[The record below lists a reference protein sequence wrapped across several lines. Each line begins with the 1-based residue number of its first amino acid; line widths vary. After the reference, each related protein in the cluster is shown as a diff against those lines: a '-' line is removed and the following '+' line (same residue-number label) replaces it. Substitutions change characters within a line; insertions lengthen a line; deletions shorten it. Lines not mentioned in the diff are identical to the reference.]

1 MNNDKAKGATV
12 PVQAVTPPNAWRIS
26 APRGCKFELH
36 DRDEAFAFE
45 AVKPGDAMLL
55 MDETGDLA
63 WGVRRVFLVRRVPEG
78 SIVYFDRECD
88 FEAQSVEFA
97 GEGDKRILRQIDIDV
112 VNDVLQRVHP
122 PHPGSEGSPDEDDCI
137 GWDFSAVC
145 DMVPVDNDESRVY
158 VRKLLETI
166 VTDDLLGPAQGPEEE
181 IVGMS
186 VRDRYILGRL
196 GPRRVDG
203 AGSAAPTDEEIQEA
217 AESPDENKSGNEDH
231 TEHDEAKTPGTDIA
245 EEEPEEDV
253 TDSLDVT
260 RSSSL
265 VPSSMGLTFC
275 IDASLPDIEVE
286 VSWGSYYRTKSEFA
300 THPETGKSLNCWKRV
315 PFGGKTLLHLVEGKI
330 PGYSPDERV
339 GEDLI
344 CIMGNVTRPIGD
356 SRLVTLFLVNKQ
368 LEPREN
374 RDAAWLFQPVITVR
388 SPDGKAIFKKRP
400 LQNLSKDDPE
410 MKALDMIYRKK
421 VEFAVGHNT
430 SIHATA
436 SAENYEQAVEITTT
450 PIPHYEVPT
459 TEVPGS
465 DAKDRP
471 ALKDITANHKLNMR
485 AIAAD
490 MATATPADI
499 EAGVLGQLVGDYAL
513 WIDEQKAKA
522 AAAEFDFY
530 RNEANGNLKKCAEI
544 LERLKK
550 GIDVLKADA
559 NARKAFAFANS
570 VMADQRVHSIYSL
583 KRRQGLPVTLAEIE
597 KNVKNH
603 EWRPFQ
609 LAFLL
614 LSVPSLVDP
623 SHADRTS
630 PLEAYA
636 DLLWFPTGGGKTEA
650 YLGVAAFTMAI
661 RRLQGNL
668 GGLDASRGLSVIMR
682 YTLRLLTVQQFQRAS
697 TLLCAMELE
706 RQKHPETWG
715 NEPFTLGLWVG
726 HQTSPNTFEDSK
738 KAIRDA
744 RNGSNIGGTSSA
756 QLSTC
761 PWCGAP
767 IDPQRDIVTDD
778 KTRTTTLY
786 CSDPHCEFSETQERG
801 GIPVK
806 VVDDEMY
813 HRPPTM
819 MIATADKFAQ
829 MAWRGS
835 VRTLFGYAEKECV
848 RHGIVYPDDKDCNG
862 NHVKPTTH
870 AKAISRIRP
879 PDLIIQDEFHLISG
893 PLGTLV
899 GLYETA
905 VDELCSWQLD
915 GNTKVYPKII
925 ASTAT
930 VRMADEQILRV
941 FYRKCSVFPPSGIDV
956 EDNFF
961 SVQRP
966 IKDHYGRDYIGICAL
981 GMSRPAALIR
991 TYVAFL
997 TAGQTLLNSFGRL
1010 ADPYMTA
1017 VGYFNSLRELGGMRR
1032 LSEDDV
1038 QTRSYRVTMDSRVAR
1053 PGLTQRRVTM
1063 IAELTSRVSSRDIPQ
1078 KLAQLE
1084 IEFKQKWE
1092 KGDARAIDIVLAT
1105 NMLSVGV
1112 DVDRLGL
1119 MIANGQPKNTAE
1131 YIQATSRVG
1140 RKFPGIVC
1148 TVFAWARPRDFSHY
1162 EMFEHYHATFYKQV
1176 EAQSVTP
1183 FAPRALDRGLTGA
1196 IVSEMR
1202 LDSVELAPNTGANAL
1217 KSAGD
1222 ARAIQV
1228 RDVFVKRAKNV
1239 MLSNETGNE
1248 MSDEIKK
1255 RIDHWVSEA
1264 TQAGRTLGYE
1274 RKSRQGEVVPLL
1286 ERPGLKAWN
1295 ITTVPTSMREVESSV
1310 RLIMDKRKLSP
1321 SELKC
1326 APWQHQKSES
1336 EEGGSESGANG
1347 EEA

>member
-1 MNNDKAKGATV
+1 MADDLEEEKQV
-12 PVQAVTPPNAWRIS
+12 NAWRIS
-26 APRGCKFELH
+26 APRTCKFELH
-36 DRDEAFAFE
+36 DADPNYMFA
-45 AVKPGDAMLL
+45 AIQPGDAVLL
-55 MDETGDLA
+55 MSEDGESA
-63 WGVRRVFLVRRVPEG
+63 WGVRRVFIVRRTIEG
-78 SIVYFDRECD
+78 SILYFDREYD
-88 FEAQSVEFA
+88 FSDQEVEFA
-97 GEGDKRILRQIDIDV
+97 GEGDKRVLRRIDLAV
-112 VNDVLQRVHP
+112 VDQVLSYANVPRRTDP
-122 PHPGSEGSPDEDDCI
+122 APDGFDDNLLPMTFKAL
-137 GWDFSAVC
+137 GER
-145 DMVPVDNDESRVY
+145 PVDDDEPCHRNRVY

-166 VTDDLLGPAQGPEEE
+166 VKDDLLGPAQGPEEE

-196 GPRRVDG
+196 GPRRADG
-203 AGSAAPTDEEIQEA
+203 LNLSSVSQTQIDDA
-217 AESPDENKSGNEDH
+217 AESTDENKDGNADH
-231 TEHDEAKTPGTDIA
+231 AERDETKVNGTDIA

-253 TDSLDVT
+253 ADALDVT

-275 IDASLPDIEVE
+275 IDADLPQIEVE
-286 VSWGSYYRTKSEFA
+286 VSWGSYYRAKSEVMINPQNDKPF
-300 THPETGKSLNCWKRV
+300 NCWKRV
-315 PFGGKTLLHLVEGKI
+315 PFGGKKVLQLSEGNV
-330 PGYSPDERV
+330 PEYCPDDRIGPDTV
-339 GEDLI
+339 S
-344 CIMGNVTRPIGD
+344 IMGRVTKPIDG
-356 SRLVTLFLVNKQ
+356 SRLVSLYLVNKQ
-368 LEPREN
+368 QEPLEN
-374 RDAAWLFQPVITVR
+374 RDAAWLFQPEIIVR
-388 SPDGKAIFKKRP
+388 SPEGKAIFKKRP
-400 LQNLSKDDPE
+400 LQNLSKDDAE
-410 MKALDMIYRKK
+410 LKALDMIYRKR
-421 VEFAVGHNT
+421 VEFAVGHNI
-430 SIHATA
+430 SVHAVA
-436 SAENYEQAVEITTT
+436 SPEDYNYATEIRTT

-459 TEVPGS
+459 TEVPGGGK
-465 DAKDRP
+465 DDRP
-471 ALKDITANHKLNMR
+471 MLKDIAVNHRLDMR
-485 AIAAD
+485 AIAK
-490 MATATPADI
+490 DI
-499 EAGVLGQLVGDYAL
+499 LSGSPSDIDVGVLGQLVGDYEG
-513 WIDEQKAKA
+513 WINEQKATA
-522 AAAEFDFY
+522 ASAEFDFY
-530 RNEANGNLKKCAEI
+530 RQSAEDNLKKCDEI
-544 LERLKK
+544 LERLKS
-550 GIDVLKADA
+550 GLAVLKQDE

-583 KRRQGLPVTLAEIE
+583 KRRQQQEASLAAIE
-597 KNVKNH
+597 ADVRSH

-614 LSVPSLVDP
+614 LSIPSLVDP
-623 SHADRTS
+623 AHADRTM

-697 TLLCAMELE
+697 TLLCAMENE
-706 RQKHPETWG
+706 RQKHPEVWG
-715 NEPFTLGLWVG
+715 SEPFTLGLWVG
-726 HQTSPNTFEDSK
+726 HQTAPNTFEDSK
-738 KAIRDA
+738 NAIRDA
-744 RNGSNIGGTSSA
+744 RNGRNSGGTSPA

-767 IDPQRDIVTDD
+767 IDPTRDIEADPVTQ
-778 KTRTTTLY
+778 KTTLY
-786 CSDPHCEFSETQERG
+786 CSDPHCHFSAAQEHG
-801 GIPVK
+801 GLPVK

-829 MAWRGS
+829 MAWRGA

-848 RHGIVYPDDKDCNG
+848 RHGLVYPDDADCNG
-862 NHVKPTTH
+862 NHTRPATH
-870 AKAISRIRP
+870 AKSIGRVRP

-893 PLGTLV
+893 PLGTMV

-905 VDELCSWQLD
+905 VDELCSWRLD
-915 GNTKVYPKII
+915 DETVVHPKII

-930 VRMADEQILRV
+930 VRMADEQIRRV

-961 SVQRP
+961 SKQRP
-966 IKDHYGRDYIGICAL
+966 TSERSGRDYIGICAL

-997 TAGQTLLNSFGRL
+997 TAGQTLFRSFGRL

-1063 IAELTSRVSSRDIPQ
+1063 IDELTSRVSSRDIPE
-1078 KLAQLE
+1078 KLSQLE
-1084 IEFKQKWE
+1084 LEFKQQWN
-1092 KGDARAIDIVLAT
+1092 KGDPRAIDIVLAT

-1140 RKFPGIVC
+1140 RRHPGIVC
-1148 TVFAWARPRDFSHY
+1148 TVFAWSRPRDFSHY

-1196 IVSEMR
+1196 LVSEMR
-1202 LDSVELAPNTGANAL
+1202 LRELALAPNTGANDL
-1217 KSAGD
+1217 KSSGD
-1222 ARAIQV
+1222 VRATSV
-1228 RDVFVKRAKNV
+1228 REAFVRRAKNV
-1239 MLSNETGNE
+1239 MESNESGDRMGE
-1248 MSDEIKK
+1248 EIKT

-1274 RKSRQGEVVPLL
+1274 RKSRQGEIVPLL
-1286 ERPGLKAWN
+1286 QRPGLKAWE

-1310 RLIMDKRKLSP
+1310 RLVMDKRKLSP
-1321 SELKC
+1321 GEQKC
-1326 APWQHQKSES
+1326 APWQHQKS
-1336 EEGGSESGANG
+1336 GSENG
-1347 EEA
+1347 EEGE

>member
-1 MNNDKAKGATV
+1 MKSEDTKVEVA
-12 PVQAVTPPNAWRIS
+12 AWRVS
-26 APRGCKFELH
+26 APSDCGWLLSVG
-36 DRDEAFAFE
+36 DEHYYFE
-45 AVKPGDAMLL
+45 AVKPGDVVLL
-55 MDETGDLA
+55 LDELGDTA
-63 WGVRRVFLVRRVPEG
+63 WGARRVFLVRRELG
-78 SIVYFDRECD
+78 RSIVYFDRALD
-88 FEAQSVEFA
+88 FPHGVEIPFA
-97 GEGDKRILRQIDIDV
+97 GSGDKRALRKIDLDSF
-112 VNDVLQRVHP
+112 NEVLACAHP
-122 PHPGSEGSPDEDDCI
+122 PHPADPAHPDDDDCE
-137 GWDFSAVC
+137 GWSYDALC
-145 DMVPVDNDESRVY
+145 QCTPTDNPDARAY
-158 VRKLLETI
+158 VRQLLETI

-203 AGSAAPTDEEIQEA
+203 FVVAAPTDEEIQEA
-217 AESPDENKSGNEDH
+217 DESPDENKNGNEDH
-231 TEHDEAKTPGTDIA
+231 AEHDESKTPATDIA

-253 TDSLDVT
+253 ADSFDMT

-265 VPSSMGLTFC
+265 VPSSMGLTFT
-275 IDASLPDIEVE
+275 IDADLPDIEVT
-286 VSWGSYYRTKSEFA
+286 VSWGSYYRTKSEEA
-300 THPETGKSLNCWKRV
+300 VNPDTGKPLNCWKRV
-315 PFGGKTLLHLVEGKI
+315 PFGGTRVIKLAEGAI
-330 PGYSPDERV
+330 EEYGPDDRIGTV
-339 GEDLI
+339 SVI
-344 CIMGNVTRPIGD
+344 GNVTRPIGD

-368 LEPREN
+368 MEPKEN
-374 RDAAWLFQPVITVR
+374 RDAAWLFQPEIIVR

-410 MKALDMIYRKK
+410 LKALDLIYRKK

-436 SAENYEQAVEITTT
+436 SAENYEQAIEIKTTF
-450 PIPHYEVPT
+450 IPHYEVPT
-459 TEVPGS
+459 TEVPG
-465 DAKDRP
+465 DDIGDRP
-471 ALKDITANHKLNMR
+471 ALRDIKSNHKLNMR

-490 MATATPADI
+490 IVSATPSEID
-499 EAGVLGQLVGDYAL
+499 AGVLGQLVGDYAL

-522 AAAEFDFY
+522 STHEFDFF
-530 RNEANGNLKKCAEI
+530 RKEADENLKKCDEI
-544 LERLKK
+544 LERLKSGVK
-550 GIDVLKADA
+550 VLKTNAS
-559 NARKAFAFANS
+559 ARKAFAFANN

-583 KRRQGLPVTLAEIE
+583 ARRRQRPASLEGIE
-597 KNVKNH
+597 SDVSSH

-614 LSVPSLVDP
+614 LSIPSLVDP
-623 SHADRTS
+623 AHVDRTS

-697 TLLCAMELE
+697 TLLCAMESE
-706 RQKHPETWG
+706 RQSHPEIWG
-715 NEPFTLGLWVG
+715 EEPFTLGLWVG
-726 HQTSPNTFEDSK
+726 HQTAPNTFEDSK

-744 RNGSNIGGTSSA
+744 RNGSNFGGTSPA

-767 IDPQRDIVTDD
+767 IDPQRDIIADD
-778 KTRTTTLY
+778 KARTTTLY
-786 CSDPHCEFSETQERG
+786 CSDPHCIFSETQERG

-835 VRTLFGYAEKECV
+835 VRTLFGHVEKECP
-848 RHGIVYPDDKDCNG
+848 RHGLVYPDDKDCNG
-862 NHVKPTTH
+862 THTKPATH
-870 AKAISRIRP
+870 AKAIAPIRP

-893 PLGTLV
+893 PLGTMV

-905 VDELCSWQLD
+905 VDELCSWKLD
-915 GNTKVYPKII
+915 ENTVVHPKIV

-930 VRMADEQILRV
+930 VRMADEQIRRV
-941 FYRKCSVFPPSGIDV
+941 FYRRCSVFPPSGIDV

-966 IKDHYGRDYIGICAL
+966 IKERSGRDYIGICAL

-1038 QTRSYRVTMDSRVAR
+1038 QTRSYRVAMDSRVAR

-1063 IAELTSRVSSRDIPQ
+1063 IDELTSRVSSRDIPQ

-1148 TVFAWARPRDFSHY
+1148 TVFAWSRPRDFSHY

-1196 IVSEMR
+1196 MVSEMR
-1202 LDSVELAPNTGANAL
+1202 LDSLELAPNTGASAL
-1217 KSAGD
+1217 KTSAD
-1222 ARAIQV
+1222 ARATHV

-1239 MLSNETGNE
+1239 MQSNESGDE
-1248 MSDEIKK
+1248 MSEEIKA

-1286 ERPGLKAWN
+1286 KRPGIVAWDK
-1295 ITTVPTSMREVESSV
+1295 TTVPTSMREVESSV

-1321 SELKC
+1321 GELKC
-1326 APWQHQKSES
+1326 APWEHQKSES
-1336 EEGGSESGANG
+1336 GNG
-1347 EEA
+1347 ENEGEG

>member
-1 MNNDKAKGATV
+1 MADEVKDEM
-12 PVQAVTPPNAWRIS
+12 QINAWRIS
-26 APRGCKFELH
+26 AKAGTRFELW
-36 DRDEAFAFE
+36 DADEDFMFA
-45 AVKPGDAMLL
+45 AIKPGDAMLL
-55 MDETGDLA
+55 LDETGDKA
-63 WGVRRVFLVRRVPEG
+63 WGVRRVFLVRRVTNG
-78 SIVYFDRECD
+78 SIVYFDREVD
-88 FEAQSVEFA
+88 FSAQGVESV
-97 GEGDKRILRQIDIDV
+97 GEGDKRVLRRIDLDVINGILQC
-112 VNDVLQRVHP
+112 VHP
-122 PHPGSEGSPDEDDCI
+122 PHPSGGESDDDSCL
-137 GWDFSAVC
+137 GWDFSSVC
-145 DMVPVDNDESRVY
+145 EMGLVENETNRVY
-158 VRKLLETI
+158 VRELLKTI
-166 VTDDLLGPAQGPEEE
+166 VTDDLLGPAQGPDEE

-196 GPRRVDG
+196 GPRKHDDLVTT
-203 AGSAAPTDEEIQEA
+203 ATDEELAEIDESSDEA
-217 AESPDENKSGNEDH
+217 MAGNEDH
-231 TEHDEAKTPGTDIA
+231 AEHDENKTPGTDIA

-253 TDSLDVT
+253 ADTIDVT
-260 RSSSL
+260 RSSSI

-275 IDASLPDIEVE
+275 LGVNEQEIEVD
-286 VSWGSYYRTKSEFA
+286 VSWGSYSRQDSEYA
-300 THPETGKSLNCWKRV
+300 THPETGKPLKCWKRY
-315 PFGGKTLLHLVEGKI
+315 PLGGKTKLKISEGPI
-330 PGYSPDERV
+330 PEFNPCESIGTVSV
-339 GEDLI
+339 
-344 CIMGNVTRPIGD
+344 MGTVSRPIGD

-368 LEPREN
+368 LEPNTN
-374 RDAAWLFQPVITVR
+374 RDAAWLFQPEIVVR

-400 LQNLSKDDPE
+400 LQNLSKDDE
-410 MKALDMIYRKK
+410 ELKALDMIYRKK

-430 SIHATA
+430 SVHAIP
-436 SAENYEQAVEITTT
+436 SPENYEQAIEVRTTS
-450 PIPHYEVPT
+450 IPHYEVPT
-459 TEVPGS
+459 TEVPGKG
-465 DAKDRP
+465 ANDRP
-471 ALKDITANHKLNMR
+471 ALKDITSNHKLDMR

-490 MATATPADI
+490 MATATSADI
-499 EAGVLGQLVGDYAL
+499 DAGVLVQLVDDYGQ
-513 WIDEQKAKA
+513 WIDEQRSKSEAS
-522 AAAEFDFY
+522 EFDFF
-530 RNEANGNLKKCAEI
+530 RHEAESNLARCAEI
-544 LERLKK
+544 LKRLRK

-559 NARKAFAFANS
+559 KARQAFAFANN
-570 VMADQRVHSIYSL
+570 VMADQRVHSIYAL
-583 KRRQGLPVTLAEIE
+583 QRRQQKPADLTEIE
-597 KNVKNH
+597 NEVKNH

-614 LSVPSLVDP
+614 LSIPSLVDP
-623 SHADRTS
+623 THEDRTS

-668 GGLDASRGLSVIMR
+668 GGYDSSRGLSVIMR

-697 TLLCAMELE
+697 TLLCAMEAE
-706 RQKHPETWG
+706 RQKHPDTWG
-715 NEPFTLGLWVG
+715 VEPFTLGLWVG
-726 HQTSPNTFEDSK
+726 SQTSPNTFEDSRA
-738 KAIRDA
+738 AIRNA
-744 RNGSNIGGTSSA
+744 RDRNNISGTSPA

-767 IDPQRDIVTDD
+767 IEPGRDIVADE

-786 CSDPHCEFSETQERG
+786 CSDPHCMYSEAQERG
-801 GIPVK
+801 GLPVK

-848 RHGIVYPDDKDCNG
+848 RHGLVYPDDDCNG

-870 AKAISRIRP
+870 AKAIAKIRP

-893 PLGTLV
+893 PLGTMV

-905 VDELCSWQLD
+905 VDELCSWHLGD
-915 GNTKVYPKII
+915 KKVHPKVI

-930 VRMADEQILRV
+930 VRMADEQIRRV
-941 FYRKCSVFPPSGIDV
+941 FYRKCSVFPPSGVDV

-966 IKDHYGRDYIGICAL
+966 ITERSGRDYIGICAL

-1010 ADPYMTA
+1010 ADPYLTA

-1063 IAELTSRVSSRDIPQ
+1063 IDELTSRVSSRDIPQ

-1084 IEFKQKWE
+1084 VEFKQKWN

-1112 DVDRLGL
+1112 DVNRLGL

-1140 RKFPGIVC
+1140 RAYPGIVC
-1148 TVFAWARPRDFSHY
+1148 TVFAWSRPRDFSHY

-1196 IVSEMR
+1196 LISEMR
-1202 LDSVELAPNTGANAL
+1202 LNSEELAPNAGANAL
-1217 KSAGD
+1217 TASGD
-1222 ARAIQV
+1222 PRVAHV
-1228 RDVFVKRAKNV
+1228 RDIFVTRAKNI
-1239 MLSNETGNE
+1239 MLSNEAGEE
-1248 MSDEIKK
+1248 MSEEVNE
-1255 RIDHWVSEA
+1255 RIDHWVAQA
-1264 TQAGRTLGYE
+1264 TQPGRTLGYE

-1295 ITTVPTSMREVESSV
+1295 IVTVPTSMREVESSV

-1321 SELKC
+1321 AELKC
-1326 APWQHQKSES
+1326 SPWQHRTED
-1336 EEGGSESGANG
+1336 EGSESASG

>member
-1 MNNDKAKGATV
+1 MKTEETQREVA
-12 PVQAVTPPNAWRIS
+12 AWRVS
-26 APRGCKFELH
+26 ASSDCGYWLSVEDGQHF
-36 DRDEAFAFE
+36 FE
-45 AVKPGDAMLL
+45 AVKPGDAILL
-55 MDETGDLA
+55 LDESGDAA
-63 WGVRRVFLVRRVPEG
+63 WGARRVFLVRRETG
-78 SIVYFDRECD
+78 RSIVYFDRALD
-88 FEAQSVEFA
+88 FPRDIEVPFVGS
-97 GEGDKRILRQIDIDV
+97 GDKCALRRIDLDAFNQ
-112 VNDVLQRVHP
+112 VLACAHP
-122 PHPGSEGSPDEDDCI
+122 PHPKDPDSPEDEDCL
-137 GWDFSAVC
+137 GWSYDALC
-145 DMVPVDNDESRVY
+145 QQEPADTPENRVY

-166 VTDDLLGPAQGPEEE
+166 VSDDLLGPAQGPEEE

-196 GPRRVDG
+196 GPRKSDG
-203 AGSAAPTDEEIQEA
+203 ADGGSVSDEEIREA
-217 AESPDENKSGNEDH
+217 DESQDENKNGNEDH
-231 TEHDEAKTPGTDIA
+231 AEHDETRMPSTDIA

-253 TDSLDVT
+253 ADALDVT
-260 RSSSL
+260 RSSSI
-265 VPSSMGLTFC
+265 VPSSLGLTFC
-275 IDASLPDIEVE
+275 IDVDLPDIEVS
-286 VSWGSYYRTKSEFA
+286 VSWGGYYRAKSA
-300 THPETGKSLNCWKRV
+300 VAVHPETGKPLNCWKRI
-315 PFGGKTLLHLVEGKI
+315 PFGGSRILKLSEGALEE
-330 PGYSPDERV
+330 YCPDWRTDAV
-339 GEDLI
+339 SVI
-344 CIMGNVTRPIGD
+344 GNVSRPIGD

-368 LEPREN
+368 VEPKEN
-374 RDAAWLFQPVITVR
+374 RDAAWLFQPEIIVR

-400 LQNLSKDDPE
+400 LRDLSKDDGE
-410 MKALDMIYRKK
+410 LKALDMLYRKK

-430 SIHATA
+430 SVHAA
-436 SAENYEQAVEITTT
+436 VSAENYGQAVEIRTTS
-450 PIPHYEVPT
+450 IPHYEVPA
-459 TEVPGS
+459 TEVPGRGEG
-465 DAKDRP
+465 DRP
-471 ALKDITANHKLNMR
+471 ALKDITSKHKLNMR
-485 AIAAD
+485 AIAAE
-490 MATATPADI
+490 METASPADI
-499 EAGVLGQLVGDYAL
+499 DKGVLGQLVGDYED
-513 WIDEQKAKA
+513 WIDEQKARA
-522 AAAEFDFY
+522 ATPEFDFY
-530 RNEANGNLKKCAEI
+530 RKEADGNLRKCDEI
-544 LERLKK
+544 LKRLKDSI
-550 GIDVLKADA
+550 GLLKADEK
-559 NARKAFAFANS
+559 ARKAFAFANG

-583 KRRQGLPVTLAEIE
+583 RRRQKKSVSLAALEADVG
-597 KNVKNH
+597 NY

-614 LSVPSLVDP
+614 LSIPSLVDP

-697 TLLCAMELE
+697 TLLCAMENE
-706 RQKHPETWG
+706 RQKHPEIWG
-715 NEPFTLGLWVG
+715 VEPFTLGLWVG

-738 KAIRDA
+738 NAIRDA
-744 RNGSNIGGTSSA
+744 RNGRNPGGSSPA

-767 IDPQRDIVTDD
+767 IDPARDIVADD
-778 KTRTTTLY
+778 KTCTTTLY
-786 CSDPHCEFSETQERG
+786 CGDPHCMFSEAQERG

-813 HRPPTM
+813 HRPPSM
-819 MIATADKFAQ
+819 LISTADKFAQ

-835 VRTLFGYAEKECV
+835 VRTLFGHAETECL
-848 RHGIVYPDDKDCNG
+848 RHGLVYPDDKDCNG
-862 NHVKPTTH
+862 NHVKPATH

-893 PLGTLV
+893 PLGTMV

-905 VDELCSWQLD
+905 VDELCSWNLD
-915 GNTKVYPKII
+915 GDTKVHPKII

-930 VRMADEQILRV
+930 VRMADEQIRRV
-941 FYRKCSVFPPSGIDV
+941 FYRRCSIFPPSGIDV
-956 EDNFF
+956 EGNFF

-966 IKDHYGRDYIGICAL
+966 IEERSGRDYIGICAL

-997 TAGQTLLNSFGRL
+997 TAGQTLFDSFGSL
-1010 ADPYMTA
+1010 ADPYMTT

-1038 QTRSYRVTMDSRVAR
+1038 QTRSFRVTLDSRVAR
-1053 PGLTQRRVTM
+1053 PGLSQRHVSM
-1063 IAELTSRVSSRDIPQ
+1063 IDELTSRVSSRDIPQ

-1084 IEFKQKWE
+1084 IEFKRKWG
-1092 KGDARAIDIVLAT
+1092 KGEERAIDIVLAT

-1112 DVDRLGL
+1112 DVDRLGV

-1140 RKFPGIVC
+1140 RRHPGVVC
-1148 TVFAWARPRDFSHY
+1148 TVFAWSRPRDFSHY

-1202 LDSVELAPNTGANAL
+1202 LDSQELAPNVGASLL
-1217 KSAGD
+1217 KASGDGRAAHMRTVFVDRARNIMQSNDVGD
-1222 ARAIQV
+1222 A
-1228 RDVFVKRAKNV
+1228 
-1239 MLSNETGNE
+1239 
-1248 MSDEIKK
+1248 MSDMISE

-1286 ERPGLKAWN
+1286 KRPGIQAWDR
-1295 ITTVPTSMREVESSV
+1295 TTVPTSMREVESSV

-1321 SELKC
+1321 SELSC
-1326 APWQHQKSES
+1326 APWQHQKRDG
-1336 EEGGSESGANG
+1336 EGL

>member
-1 MNNDKAKGATV
+1 MALRKRGDIMFDNADQKV
-12 PVQAVTPPNAWRIS
+12 NAWRIS
-26 APRGCKFELH
+26 AKAGTLFELW
-36 DRDEAFAFE
+36 DADEDFMFA
-45 AVKPGDAMLL
+45 AIKPGDAMLL
-55 MDETGDLA
+55 LDEAGDKA
-63 WGVRRVFLVRRVPEG
+63 CGVRRVFLVRRVTNG
-78 SIVYFDRECD
+78 SIVYFDRAYD
-88 FEAQSVEFA
+88 VDSQDVPFV
-97 GEGDKRILRQIDIDV
+97 GEGAKTVLRQIDLSV
-112 VNDVLQRVHP
+112 VEDVLANATM
-122 PHPGSEGSPDEDDCI
+122 PGKTDPCGDPAEDDRKPL
-137 GWDFSAVC
+137 DFVSICA
-145 DMVPVDNDESRVY
+145 MGIADNEANRVY
-158 VRKLLETI
+158 VRKLLKTI

-196 GPRRVDG
+196 GPRKRDG
-203 AGSAAPTDEEIQEA
+203 VETSATEEELKEIDESSEGNQV
-217 AESPDENKSGNEDH
+217 GNEDH
-231 TEHDEAKTPGTDIA
+231 AEHDETQTPGTDIA

-253 TDSLDVT
+253 ADTIDVT
-260 RSSSL
+260 RSSSI

-275 IDASLPDIEVE
+275 LGVNEQEIQVD
-286 VSWGSYYRTKSEFA
+286 VSWGSYYRTKSEYVM
-300 THPETGKSLNCWKRV
+300 HPETGKPLNCWKRV
-315 PFGGKTLLHLVEGKI
+315 PLGGKTKLKIAEGPI
-330 PGYSPDERV
+330 PEFNPDDSIGTV
-339 GEDLI
+339 SV
-344 CIMGNVTRPIGD
+344 MGTVSRPIGD

-368 LEPREN
+368 LEPDTN
-374 RDAAWLFQPVITVR
+374 RDAAWLFQPEIVVR

-400 LQNLSKDDPE
+400 LQNLSKDDE
-410 MKALDMIYRKK
+410 ELKALDMI
-421 VEFAVGHNT
+421 
-430 SIHATA
+430 
-436 SAENYEQAVEITTT
+436 
-450 PIPHYEVPT
+450 
-459 TEVPGS
+459 
-465 DAKDRP
+465 DRP
-471 ALKDITANHKLNMR
+471 ALKDITSNHKLDMR

-490 MATATPADI
+490 MATATSADI
-499 EAGVLGQLVGDYAL
+499 DAGVLVQLVDDYGQ
-513 WIDEQKAKA
+513 WIDEQRSKSEAS
-522 AAAEFDFY
+522 EFDFF
-530 RNEANGNLKKCAEI
+530 RQEAESNLARCAEI
-544 LERLKK
+544 LQRLRK

-559 NARKAFAFANS
+559 KARQAFAFANN
-570 VMADQRVHSIYSL
+570 VMADQRVHSIYAL
-583 KRRQGLPVTLAEIE
+583 QRRQQKPADLTEIE
-597 KNVKNH
+597 NEVKNH

-614 LSVPSLVDP
+614 LSIPSLVDP
-623 SHADRTS
+623 THEDRTS

-661 RRLQGNL
+661 RRLQGNM
-668 GGLDASRGLSVIMR
+668 GGYDSSRGLSVIMR

-697 TLLCAMELE
+697 TLLCAMESE

-715 NEPFTLGLWVG
+715 VEPFTLGLWVG
-726 HQTSPNTFEDSK
+726 SQTSPNTFEDSRA
-738 KAIRDA
+738 AIRNA
-744 RNGSNIGGTSSA
+744 RDRNNISGTSPA

-767 IDPQRDIVTDD
+767 IEPGRDIVADE

-786 CSDPHCEFSETQERG
+786 CSDPHCMYSEAQERG
-801 GIPVK
+801 GLPVK

-848 RHGIVYPDDKDCNG
+848 RHGLVYPDDDCNG

-870 AKAISRIRP
+870 AKDIAKIRP

-893 PLGTLV
+893 PLGTMV

-905 VDELCSWQLD
+905 VDELCSWQLGD
-915 GNTKVYPKII
+915 KKVHPKVI

-930 VRMADEQILRV
+930 VRMADEQIRRV
-941 FYRKCSVFPPSGIDV
+941 FYRKCSVFPPSGVDV

-966 IKDHYGRDYIGICAL
+966 ITERSGRDYIGICAL

-1010 ADPYMTA
+1010 ADPYLTA

-1063 IAELTSRVSSRDIPQ
+1063 IDELTSRVSSRDIPQ

-1084 IEFKQKWE
+1084 VEFKQKWN

-1112 DVDRLGL
+1112 DVNRLGL

-1140 RKFPGIVC
+1140 RAYPGIVC
-1148 TVFAWARPRDFSHY
+1148 TVFAWSRPRDFSHY

-1196 IVSEMR
+1196 LISEMR
-1202 LDSVELAPNTGANAL
+1202 LNSEELAPNAGANAL
-1217 KSAGD
+1217 TASGD
-1222 ARAIQV
+1222 PRVAHV
-1228 RDVFVKRAKNV
+1228 RDIFVTRAKNI
-1239 MLSNETGNE
+1239 MLSNEAGEE
-1248 MSDEIKK
+1248 MSEEVNE
-1255 RIDHWVSEA
+1255 RIDHWVAQA
-1264 TQAGRTLGYE
+1264 TQPGRTLGYE

-1295 ITTVPTSMREVESSV
+1295 IVTVPTSMREVESSV

-1321 SELKC
+1321 AELKC
-1326 APWQHQKSES
+1326 SPWQHRTED
-1336 EEGGSESGANG
+1336 EGSESASG

>member
-1 MNNDKAKGATV
+1 MSDSADQRV
-12 PVQAVTPPNAWRIS
+12 NAWRIS
-26 APRGCKFELH
+26 APRTCVYELK
-36 DRDEAFAFE
+36 DADPNFMFA
-45 AVKPGDAMLL
+45 AIQPGDAMLL
-55 MDETGDLA
+55 MDDTGDCA
-63 WGVRRVFLVRRVPEG
+63 WGVRRVFLVRRTSEG
-78 SIVYFDRECD
+78 SIVYFDREYGFAD
-88 FEAQSVEFA
+88 QELEFV
-97 GEGDKRILRQIDIDV
+97 GDGDKRVLRRLDLEIVDQ
-112 VNDVLQRVHP
+112 VLLNTDP
-122 PHPGSEGSPDEDDCI
+122 PHTTDPDKNGVPQESLPLSFATICELEIPD
-137 GWDFSAVC
+137 SAR
-145 DMVPVDNDESRVY
+145 NRVY

-166 VTDDLLGPAQGPEEE
+166 VKDDLLGPAQGPEEE

-196 GPRRVDG
+196 GPRRVDDL
-203 AGSAAPTDEEIQEA
+203 GSAAPTNEEIQEA
-217 AESPDENKSGNEDH
+217 DESSDENKDGNVDH
-231 TEHDEAKTPGTDIA
+231 AEHDENKTPGTDIA

-253 TDSLDVT
+253 ADALDVT
-260 RSSSL
+260 RSSSI

-275 IDASLPDIEVE
+275 VDADQQDLEVE
-286 VSWGSYYRTKSEFA
+286 VAWGSYYRTKSEVA
-300 THPETGKSLNCWKRV
+300 TNPETGKPLNCWKRV
-315 PFGGKTLLHLVEGKI
+315 PLGGKKVIPLAEGAI
-330 PGYSPDERV
+330 PEFCPDDQIGTV
-339 GEDLI
+339 SV
-344 CIMGNVTRPIGD
+344 MGTVTRPIGD
-356 SRLVTLFLVNKQ
+356 SRLVSLFLVNKQ
-368 LEPREN
+368 LEPKEN
-374 RDAAWLFQPVITVR
+374 RDAAWLFQPELIVR
-388 SPDGKAIFKKRP
+388 AKDGKAIFKKRP
-400 LQNLSKDDPE
+400 LQDLSKDDAE
-410 MKALDMIYRKK
+410 LKALDMIYRKK

-436 SAENYEQAVEITTT
+436 SDVDYEQAVEIRTTS
-450 PIPHYEVPT
+450 IPHYEVPT

-465 DAKDRP
+465 GANDRP
-471 ALKDITANHKLNMR
+471 ALKDITMNHKLDMR
-485 AIAAD
+485 AIAAS
-490 MATATPADI
+490 MLTATPSDI
-499 EAGVLGQLVGDYAL
+499 DVGVLGQLVGDYAQ
-513 WIDEQKAKA
+513 WIDEQKAKVA
-522 AAAEFDFY
+522 TAEFDFY
-530 RNEANGNLKKCAEI
+530 RNEANVNLERCGEI

-550 GIDVLKADA
+550 GLDVLKTDAKARQAFALA
-559 NARKAFAFANS
+559 NA

-583 KRRQGLPVTLAEIE
+583 KRRQQIPVELSAIE
-597 KNVKNH
+597 NDVTSH
-603 EWRPFQ
+603 LWRPFQ

-614 LSVPSLVDP
+614 LSIPSLVDP
-623 SHADRTS
+623 AHTDRTS

-697 TLLCAMELE
+697 TLLCAMESE

-715 NEPFTLGLWVG
+715 DEPFTLGLWVG
-726 HQTSPNTFEDSK
+726 HQTAPNTFEDSK
-738 KAIRDA
+738 NAIRDA
-744 RNGSNIGGTSSA
+744 RNGRNVGGTSPA

-767 IDPQRDIVTDD
+767 IDPQRDIIADE

-786 CSDPHCEFSETQERG
+786 CSDPHCPFSEAQDRG

-835 VRTLFGYAEKECV
+835 VRTLFGYAEKECA
-848 RHGIVYPDDKDCNG
+848 RHGLVYPDDADCNG
-862 NHVKPTTH
+862 NHVKPATH
-870 AKAISRIRP
+870 AKTISRIRP

-893 PLGTLV
+893 PLGTMV

-905 VDELCSWQLD
+905 VDELCSWDLD
-915 GNTKVYPKII
+915 ANTKVHPKII

-930 VRMADEQILRV
+930 VRMADEQIRRV

-961 SVQRP
+961 AVQRP
-966 IKDHYGRDYIGICAL
+966 IRERSGRDYIGICAL

-1063 IAELTSRVSSRDIPQ
+1063 IDELTSRVSSRDIPQ

-1084 IEFKQKWE
+1084 VEFRRKWN

-1140 RKFPGIVC
+1140 RKYPGIVC
-1148 TVFAWARPRDFSHY
+1148 TVFAWSRPRDFSHY

-1196 IVSEMR
+1196 MISEMR
-1202 LDSVELAPNTGANAL
+1202 LNSPELAPNTGA
-1217 KSAGD
+1217 GD
-1222 ARAIQV
+1222 MKTAADSRVAHV

-1239 MLSNETGNE
+1239 MLSNDSGDD
-1248 MSDEIKK
+1248 MSEEVME

-1264 TQAGRTLGYE
+1264 TQPGRTLGYE

-1286 ERPGLKAWN
+1286 ERPGLKAWT
-1295 ITTVPTSMREVESSV
+1295 IATVPTSMREVESSV

-1321 SELKC
+1321 AELKC
-1326 APWQHQKSES
+1326 APWVHQKED
-1336 EEGGSESGANG
+1336 
-1347 EEA
+1347 